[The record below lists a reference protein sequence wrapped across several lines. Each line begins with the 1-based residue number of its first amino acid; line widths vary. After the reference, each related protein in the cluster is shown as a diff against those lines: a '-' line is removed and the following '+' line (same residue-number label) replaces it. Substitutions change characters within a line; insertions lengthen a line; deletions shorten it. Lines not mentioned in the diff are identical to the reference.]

1 MACLSARS
9 SLFGR
14 LSSAT
19 DWCVSILNF
28 QIFKG
33 LDNNITYGEASYLVV
48 LVVYEY
54 IVSY

>member
-14 LSSAT
+14 LCSAT